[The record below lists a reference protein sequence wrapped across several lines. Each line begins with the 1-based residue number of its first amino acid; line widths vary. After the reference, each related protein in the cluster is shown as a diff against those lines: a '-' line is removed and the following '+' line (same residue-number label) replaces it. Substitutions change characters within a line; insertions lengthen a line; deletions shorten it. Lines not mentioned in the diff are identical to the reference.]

1 MKTYQD
7 LQKAA
12 DKKAF
17 VFDAISEY
25 KGSEMYKLAS
35 DGDAYAR
42 QRNTTIMNYQKLLY
56 TMSGRAVPDNFTA
69 NHKCASNFFS
79 RFITQENQYL
89 LGNGVTFNND
99 ETKQNLGGYK
109 FDTQLQKAGKA
120 ALAQGVAYGFWNY
133 DHIDVFKA
141 TELVPLWDE
150 EDGLL
155 KAAIR
160 FWRIAYDK
168 PIRATLYELDGY
180 TDYIQRNGAEPQIW
194 VEKRDYRQTVKYSEI
209 DGAEIYNAGNY
220 PSFPIIP
227 LWANPEHQS
236 ELVGLKSEIDAY
248 DLIKSGFAN
257 DLDDA
262 SMIYWTLENC
272 GGMDDID
279 LAKFIEHMKTVKAAI
294 VDGGDG
300 AKAEAHTLEVPY
312 QSRETYLTRLEN
324 DMYNDAMA
332 LNVNQISAGNVTA
345 TAIKAAYEPLNNK
358 TDQFEYCV
366 REFISAILYLIGVDD
381 VPSFKRSRI
390 ANVTE
395 ETNMILSAK
404 DYLDRETIIN
414 HLPFLSADEVDALLA
429 KEATPPTT
437 PTTTSATTI
446 TEDVTD
452 DE

>member
-1 MKTYQD
+1 MRTYQD
-7 LQKAA
+7 LQASN
-12 DKKAF
+12 DKKQF

-25 KGSEMYKLAS
+25 KCSEMYKWARE
-35 DGDAYAR
+35 GDAYER
-42 QRNTTIMNYQKLLY
+42 QKNTTIMNYQKLLY

-89 LGNGVTFNND
+89 LGNGVTFKND
-99 ETKQNLGGYK
+99 ETKQKLGGDK

-120 ALAQGVAYGFWNY
+120 ALTQGVAYGFWNY
-133 DHIDVFKA
+133 DHIDIFKA

-150 EDGLL
+150 EDGSL

-180 TDYIQRNGAEPQIW
+180 TDYIQRQGAEPQVW
-194 VEKRDYRQTVKYSEI
+194 VDKRDYRQTVRYSEA

-220 PSFPIIP
+220 PSFPIVP
-227 LWANPEHQS
+227 LWANQEHQS

-300 AKAEAHTLEVPY
+300 ARAEAHTLEVPY

-366 REFISAILYLIGVDD
+366 REFISAILYLVGVDD

-395 ETNMILSAK
+395 ETNMVLAASQ
-404 DYLDRETIIN
+404 YLDTETILK
-414 HLPFLSADEVDALLA
+414 HLPFIEVDEV
-429 KEATPPTT
+429 E
-437 PTTTSATTI
+437 TI
-446 TEDVTD
+446 LKRLTAEEVDRYGQG
-452 DE
+452 EESNG